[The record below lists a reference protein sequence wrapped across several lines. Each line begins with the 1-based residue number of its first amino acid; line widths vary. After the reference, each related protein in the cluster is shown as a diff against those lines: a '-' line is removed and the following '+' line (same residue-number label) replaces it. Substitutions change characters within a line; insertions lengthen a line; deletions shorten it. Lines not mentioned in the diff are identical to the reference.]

1 MRLTRLVLKRYGSFE
16 DATLDFDPAPGRI
29 NLVLAPNGAGKSVL
43 RAAFGDLLFGIGGQT
58 PMGFRHGYA
67 GMQLSA
73 TGVAADGTR
82 FAFTRRKGNKNTLT
96 GPDDAALDGGW
107 LDRLLG
113 RADRDL
119 FAQLFALDTE
129 RLRQGG
135 RDLLSSGGMLADA
148 LLAAAGGLRE
158 ASALRRSLEEERD
171 QLAPL
176 RKTAQRPFYL
186 ALERWSDSRR
196 LLRQSLVRP
205 QQWLER
211 ETLLHEAERLR
222 DGSNKAAAEA
232 ADRLRRLERVRRVR
246 PLLARHAAATAW
258 LNEHPDAP
266 VLQADLAAQ
275 LPKARG
281 AVAQAVHML
290 DTARGVLNRLDT
302 EIAAIVPDD
311 ALLAQAEGIARLVE
325 AAGLA
330 SQAASAL
337 PAAEAALG
345 AAQRRVA
352 EHLDALGRPDA
363 IAHPADLAPSATL
376 LAQLRRLMAEHAAHT
391 DTAASFPRRLAE
403 QSVRLAE
410 AEQALAALPLPGD
423 TLRLGEVLGE
433 IRLEG
438 DPVRTF
444 AAAQRAVIEAEA
456 RRATTLARLPAAL
469 RDPEVLAALHP
480 PDAAALE
487 RAAAVR
493 DGAQA
498 IQERRNE
505 TAQRAEVALA
515 TALGQQATLEA
526 QGAPPSR
533 SELAT
538 ARTRRDTGWHL
549 LFRRLSGEPPDR
561 TLEHDS
567 GGGQPLALAYAEAVA
582 ATDRIAD
589 ARLADAEQATEAERL
604 VRAVAEREA
613 ERDAARESLLAART
627 QANASRS
634 TWSAVI
640 RPLGLDA
647 AASLIE
653 VQRLLASREAGLM
666 AQQEVIE
673 ARAALADVQARQDG
687 AAGRLRQALDEPDLA
702 GLPALLDRAE
712 ERVRQ
717 QRVAETGRQTFRAAA
732 TAARDALRGIE
743 QEQAEAA
750 ERLARWQ
757 AGWDAALERLGHP
770 PCTAPATLVAA
781 LEHYETLGEAL
792 REAASLTAQVAQW
805 RSGLDGFRS
814 DHAALCGTLGTPVD
828 ADAAAGV
835 RALDRRLRAEAARA
849 ENQAVLLR
857 QRQEDAAGV
866 RQREAA
872 LAAAEAG
879 LRAVIAAAGAAT
891 VEMAEQRIVLG
902 TERVRQ
908 EGLRTAAAAELLDA
922 GDGQTLEMLRDEVAA
937 QPVEGL
943 EAALDEAQAAQR
955 LQAEQAQAQVAVVTE
970 LEIELRRM
978 VGDDGA
984 VQAASSE
991 AAAASLLGQ
1000 TLSDALLMQVAAGLL
1015 DTALTA
1021 VQEGGDDALL
1031 RRIGAAFAELT
1042 GDAYAS
1048 VSSKEDE
1055 RGMARLVVRPRRF
1068 PEEETTVELLSEGTR
1083 DQLFLALRLIA
1094 IEDHAAGGLVLPF
1107 VGDDILQSF
1116 DDQRSAAA
1124 FRALL
1129 RLSET
1134 AQVILLSHHEHLLE
1148 VLQSTLP
1155 ASVRHIQRL

>member
-1 MRLTRLVLKRYGSFE
+1 MRLTSLVLKRYGSFE

-58 PMGFRHGYA
+58 QMGFRHGYA

-96 GPDDAALDGGW
+96 GPGDTALDQGW

-171 QLAPL
+171 RLAPL

-211 ETLLHEAERLR
+211 EKLLHEAERLR
-222 DGSNKAAAEA
+222 DSSNKAAAEA
-232 ADRLRRLERVRRVR
+232 GDRLRRLERVRRVR

-258 LNEHPDAP
+258 LAEHPNAP

-275 LPKARG
+275 LPEVRG
-281 AVAQAVHML
+281 AVAQAMHML
-290 DTARGVLNRLDT
+290 ETARGVLNRLDI

-311 ALLAQAEGIARLVE
+311 ALLAQAEGTARLVE

-330 SQAASAL
+330 SQATTAL

-345 AAQRRVA
+345 AAQGRIA

-363 IAHPADLAPSATL
+363 VAHPADLVPSPAL
-376 LAQLRRLMAEHAAHT
+376 LAQLRRLVAEHATHMAT
-391 DTAASFPRRLAE
+391 VVGFPRRLTE
-403 QSVRLAE
+403 HSVRLAE

-423 TLRLGEVLGE
+423 KLRLGEVLGE

-438 DPVRTF
+438 DPVRTL
-444 AAAQRAVIEAEA
+444 AAGQRAVTEAEA

-469 RDPEVLAALHP
+469 RDPEVLAALDA

-487 RAAAVR
+487 RAATAR
-493 DGAQA
+493 NAAQA
-498 IQERRNE
+498 VQERRNE
-505 TAQRAEVALA
+505 TAQRAEAALA
-515 TALGQQATLEA
+515 TALGQQAALDA

-538 ARTRRDTGWHL
+538 ARARRDAGWHL
-549 LFRRLSGEPPDR
+549 LFRRLSGELLDG
-561 TLEHDS
+561 TLEHDY

-582 ATDRIAD
+582 AADHIAD
-589 ARLADAEQATEAERL
+589 ARLANAERATQAEQL
-604 VRAVAEREA
+604 VRAVAERQA
-613 ERDAARESLLAART
+613 ELDAARETLLAA
-627 QANASRS
+627 QAQADASRS
-634 TWSAVI
+634 AWGAAI
-640 RPLGLDA
+640 RPLGLDGDA
-647 AASLIE
+647 DLIE
-653 VQRLLASREAGLM
+653 VQRVLASREAGLM
-666 AQQEVIE
+666 AQQEVVD
-673 ARAALADVQARQDG
+673 ARAALADVQAQQDG
-687 AAGRLRQALDEPDLA
+687 AAARLRQALGERDFA

-712 ERVRQ
+712 ERVRD
-717 QRVAETGRQTFRAAA
+717 QRAAETERQTFRAAA
-732 TAARDALRGIE
+732 AAARDTLREIE
-743 QEQAEAA
+743 QEQADAA
-750 ERLARWQ
+750 ERLAHWQ
-757 AGWDAALERLGHP
+757 AEWDAALERLGHLP
-770 PCTAPATLVAA
+770 RTAPAALVAA
-781 LEHYETLGEAL
+781 LEHYEALGEAL
-792 REAASLTAQVAQW
+792 REVASLTAQVAQW
-805 RSGLDGFRS
+805 RSGLNAFQS
-814 DHAALCGTLGTPVD
+814 NYAALCGQLEAPVD

-849 ENQAVLLR
+849 ENRAVLLR
-857 QRQEDAAGV
+857 QRKEDAATV
-866 RQREAA
+866 RQHEAA

-879 LRAVIAAAGAAT
+879 LRAVIASAGATTA
-891 VEMAEQRIVLG
+891 EAAEQRIVLG
-902 TERVRQ
+902 AERVRQ
-908 EGLRTAAAAELLDA
+908 EGVRTAAAADLLDA
-922 GDGQTLEMLRDEVAA
+922 GDGQTLEMLCDEGGA

-943 EAALDEAQAAQR
+943 EAALEEAQAAQR
-955 LQAEQAQAQVAVVTE
+955 LQAEQAQAQVAVATE
-970 LEIELRRM
+970 LELELRRM
-978 VGDDGA
+978 AGDDGA

-1015 DTALTA
+1015 DTALAA

-1042 GDAYAS
+1042 GDAYTS

-1068 PEEETTVELLSEGTR
+1068 PEEETAVEQLSEGTR

-1148 VLQSTLP
+1148 VLQNTLP